1 MLVIIIQ
8 LSKTVAESSKPSRR
22 LPWGPCPRGVGRILA
37 TGPRGVNPLD
47 KKKCKRSVKAR
58 EIKENSSKTM
68 VYRTPPRTQSHL
80 KRAAGLENALRNL
93 VPMFFPQY
101 RPRRLR
107 ASQTLREVVRETALH
122 PNDFVLPLFLVPGS
136 NIETPIASL
145 PGVSHLSVD
154 RAVESLKP
162 LVDLGLRS
170 VILFGL
176 PESKDDE
183 GSSAWDPEGPV
194 QRGCAALK
202 ASFPELLVLTD
213 VCLCQYTSHGH
224 CGELAGHTVAN
235 DPTLER
241 LALVALSHAMAGAD
255 IVAPSDMM
263 DGRVWAIR
271 ETLER
276 SGYQDTAIMS
286 YAVKYAS
293 AFYGPFR
300 DAADSKPAAG
310 DRKSYQMDPANRRE
324 AMREARLDIH
334 EGADILMVK
343 PALSYLDIISDL
355 RRETD
360 YPLAAYHVSG
370 EYSMVK
376 AAAERGWI
384 DEKAVM
390 LEVLTS
396 IKRAGAGIIITYAAG
411 DACRWLQ
418 SR

>member
-1 MLVIIIQ
+1 
-8 LSKTVAESSKPSRR
+8 
-22 LPWGPCPRGVGRILA
+22 
-37 TGPRGVNPLD
+37 
-47 KKKCKRSVKAR
+47 
-58 EIKENSSKTM
+58 
-68 VYRTPPRTQSHL
+68 
-80 KRAAGLENALRNL
+80 
-93 VPMFFPQY
+93 MFFPQY

-107 ASQTLREVVRETALH
+107 ASQALRDMVRETVLH
-122 PNDFVLPLFLVPGS
+122 PNDFILPLFLVPGQDVERP
-136 NIETPIASL
+136 IEAL

-154 RAVESLKP
+154 RAAGFLEP
-162 LVDLGLRS
+162 LLDLGLRG

-176 PESKDDE
+176 PEGKDED
-183 GSSAWDPEGPV
+183 GSAAWDPEGPV
-194 QRGCAALK
+194 QRGCAVLK
-202 ASFPELLVLTD
+202 TRFPELLVVTD
-213 VCLCQYTSHGH
+213 VCLCQYTTHGH
-224 CGELAGHTVAN
+224 CGELVGPKVAN

-241 LALVALSHAMAGAD
+241 LALVALSHAIAGAD

-276 SGYQDTAIMS
+276 AGYQDTAIMS

-300 DAADSKPAAG
+300 EAAQSAPGQG
-310 DRKSYQMDPANRRE
+310 DRKSYQMDPANRLE

-390 LEVLTS
+390 MEVLTS
-396 IKRAGAGIIITYAAG
+396 IKRAGAGLIITYAAG
-411 DACRWLQ
+411 DACRWLKA
-418 SR
+418 

>member
-1 MLVIIIQ
+1 
-8 LSKTVAESSKPSRR
+8 
-22 LPWGPCPRGVGRILA
+22 
-37 TGPRGVNPLD
+37 
-47 KKKCKRSVKAR
+47 
-58 EIKENSSKTM
+58 
-68 VYRTPPRTQSHL
+68 
-80 KRAAGLENALRNL
+80 
-93 VPMFFPQY
+93 MFFPQY

-107 ASQTLREVVRETALH
+107 TSQTMRDVVRETVLH
-122 PNDFVLPLFLVPGS
+122 PNDVMLPLFLVPGEGVES
-136 NIETPIASL
+136 PIGSL
-145 PGVSHLSVD
+145 PGVHHLSVD
-154 RAVESLKP
+154 RLVAYIQP
-162 LVDLGLRS
+162 LVDVGLRS

-176 PESKDDE
+176 PEQKDED

-194 QRGCAALK
+194 QRGCAALR
-202 ASFPELLVLTD
+202 AHFPDLLIATD

-224 CGELAGHTVAN
+224 CGELKDGKVLN
-235 DPTLER
+235 DPSLER
-241 LALVALSHAMAGAD
+241 LALVALSHAIAGAD

-263 DGRVWAIR
+263 DGRVWALR

-276 SGYQDTAIMS
+276 AGYQDTAIMS

-300 DAADSKPAAG
+300 EAADSKPAAG

-360 YPLAAYHVSG
+360 YPVAAYHVSG

-396 IKRAGAGIIITYAAG
+396 IKRAGAGLILTYAAG

-418 SR
+418 E

>member
-1 MLVIIIQ
+1 MHPTEVL
-8 LSKTVAESSKPSRR
+8 PSRQR
-22 LPWGPCPRGVGRILA
+22 KLP
-37 TGPRGVNPLD
+37 
-47 KKKCKRSVKAR
+47 S
-58 EIKENSSKTM
+58 
-68 VYRTPPRTQSHL
+68 
-80 KRAAGLENALRNL
+80 
-93 VPMFFPQY
+93 MFFPHY

-107 ASQTLREVVRETALH
+107 TTPTLRDAVRETRLH
-122 PNDFVLPLFLVPGS
+122 TNDFTLPLFLVPGQ
-136 NIETPIASL
+136 NVDRPIEAL

-154 RAVESLKP
+154 RAVEFLKP
-162 LVDLGLRS
+162 LVELGLSS

-176 PESKDDE
+176 PETKDED
-183 GSSAWDPEGPV
+183 GTSAWDPEGPV
-194 QRGCAALK
+194 QRGCTAIK
-202 ASFPELLVLTD
+202 EQFPHLLVITD

-224 CGELAGHTVAN
+224 CGELSQGKVLN
-235 DPTLER
+235 DPSIER
-241 LALVALSHAMAGAD
+241 LALVALSHAIAGAD

-263 DGRVWAIR
+263 DGRVGAIR

-276 SGYQDTAIMS
+276 AGFQDTPIMS

-300 DAADSKPAAG
+300 EAAQSTPGQG

-360 YPLAAYHVSG
+360 YPVAAYHVSG

-376 AAAERGWI
+376 AAAEKGWI
-384 DEKAVM
+384 DEKAVT
-390 LEVLTS
+390 LEILTS
-396 IKRAGAGIIITYAAG
+396 IKRAGASQIITYAAG
-411 DACRWLQ
+411 DACRWLGQ
-418 SR
+418 K